1 MRAVAIR
8 AGTLIDGTGSE
19 PQHDRAVYIQDEQIV
34 EIGPGGRVPSDAE
47 LLDLRE
53 FSVLPGLIDAHV
65 HLVFSAGTNAL
76 ADVLKEDDQLLL
88 LRAVAAGRQALRGG
102 ITTVRDLG
110 GRGGVT
116 FRLRDAIAQGIVA
129 GPRILAAGSPI
140 TITGGHCHFLG
151 LEADGEAQ
159 VRAAARGQLKAGANC
174 LKIMSTG
181 GRMTPGTNTTVAQY
195 TVGELAAAVEEA
207 ARAHVP
213 LAAHALGTEG
223 IRNATA
229 AGVTTIEHCNWLGPD
244 GSVQF
249 DEYVAKDMAARK
261 VAVVATLTPL
271 QRAAPVLRG
280 AVMECMRRMREL
292 GVPFVAGT
300 DAGTSLLP
308 FDSLPREL
316 EILVDDVGM
325 TPLEAIRAATGGSA
339 EVLGISSVGTLEPGR
354 RADVLVVEGDPS
366 VRIRDLRS
374 PRMVLKD
381 GAVVVENGVVV
392 V

>member
-1 MRAVAIR
+1 MRVLR
-8 AGTLIDGTGSE
+8 AGTLIDGTGAE
-19 PQHDRAVYIQDEQIV
+19 PQQDRAVYVDDGVIV
-34 EIGPGGRVPSDAE
+34 DIGPGGQLASDADV
-47 LLDLRE
+47 LDVSE
-53 FSVLPGLIDAHV
+53 YSVLPGLIDAHV
-65 HLVFSAGTNAL
+65 HLVFSAGSNAL
-76 ADVLKEDDQLLL
+76 ADVLADDDHQLLL
-88 LRAVAAGRQALRGG
+88 RGVAAARQALRGG

-151 LEADGEAQ
+151 LEADGEAG

-181 GRMTPGTNTTVAQY
+181 GRMTPGTNTRVAQY
-195 TVGELAAAVEEA
+195 TVAELAAAVEEA

-213 LAAHALGTEG
+213 LAAHALGTDG

-229 AGVTTIEHCNWLGPD
+229 AGVTTIEHCNWLGLD
-244 GSVQF
+244 GSVEF
-249 DEYVAKDMAARK
+249 DESVARAMAAK
-261 VAVVATLTPL
+261 PVAVVATLTPL
-271 QRAAPVLRG
+271 QRSAPKLREEIV
-280 AVMECMRRMREL
+280 ACMRRMHEL

-316 EILVDDVGM
+316 EIMVADVGM
-325 TPLEAIRAATGGSA
+325 TPLEAIHAATGRSA
-339 EVLGISSVGTLEPGR
+339 EILGISDVGTLEPGR
-354 RADVLVVEGDPS
+354 RADLLVVDGNPS
-366 VRIRDLRS
+366 VRIQDVRAQ
-374 PRMVLKD
+374 RMVLKS
-381 GAVVVENGVVV
+381 GAIAAENGVLLV
-392 V
+392 